1 MLRRVITLSISLIIV
16 ISSFSPGKSWI
27 NPFISSMSPVRLIQ
41 SNASDVVLYFNTPDY
56 VISSDSLSG
65 GDFKRISIPDFE
77 TTTESG
83 KPQLPKISV
92 LIGIPPKADIK
103 LTVLNDEVEL
113 LTGQFQL
120 IPAPKPGSLSEDLQ
134 PGRWIYE
141 PDRMAYASD
150 KEYPSSPVILSPDA
164 WVRDQRI
171 VRVVFY
177 PFQYIPLQG
186 KLFLHHKLR
195 VRVDFL
201 NPGNEISSALPLNN
215 TETNGQ
221 SDSFD
226 ALLEG
231 MLING
236 ETARTWRQLPP
247 LEDSQNSSAN
257 PASGITGPLYKII
270 VDHDGLYKMTPDD
283 LRTAGMDVGQIDP
296 TTFHLSSE
304 GQDVAIYV
312 AGEADQEFNNG
323 DYIAFYGQKFNGE
336 RLAQQYADENINW
349 VTYTQQLTTGVYVP
363 WHPAFNATMAEKYTD
378 KNVYWL
384 TVGGTPGPRMAK
396 TDASPVGS
404 SAPVPSSYLTTVHA
418 EQSMRWLTWHFT
430 GEDTWFWDIVQ
441 DWITHSYTTT
451 LTALATEAYSATVRG
466 EVVATNTNDSNSP
479 DHHTRFT
486 LNTRVTPLSDAL
498 WDGKSRFKF
507 ESQIPQS
514 ALVEGVNQLQFVN
527 INSPSSVL
535 YPYMGFDWFEIDYNR
550 RFQAENNKIL
560 FPGEA
565 GGARKYRIGGFMSL
579 DIQIYEVTSPLT
591 PTQIVSPSVS
601 GSGPYTVTFAVT
613 PTLGAQYFAVGS
625 TAVQTPEISIY
636 SPADL
641 SSSANGADYI
651 FITHPDFITTAQVLA
666 DYRSSQGLRTRVIN
680 IDDIINEFNNGIYH
694 PIAIKNFLAYAFYHW
709 QPPAPSY
716 VLLVGDGTWNFK
728 QFNTGRYGSE
738 TIYMP
743 PNLGWVDPWQGEVDA
758 TNLLATIVGN
768 DPIPDLF
775 IGRLPVN
782 SAVELDAVINKI
794 IDYEQTPNQDWQR
807 NFTFVADNVPDPAG
821 DFEASAE
828 YLISNYVKP
837 GFTANRIYVSDYCPP
852 TNPPTPCPAAK
863 AAITSTL
870 NTTGT
875 LLMTYIGHGAVQNWS
890 KEQIFTNNDIPLLN
904 NSDQLP
910 LIFSLTCMDGYWIGP
925 HGPISVLGPSLI
937 EEIVR
942 ADAKGA
948 VSAFAPGGLGVSTGH
963 DSLARGFYKSIFE
976 DGNWILGPA
985 TLSARLSLF
994 ASGSNFDLINTYN
1007 IIGDPALR
1015 LLNPYSIK
1023 VTPTSATQSGSP
1035 GMAAPF
1041 TFQVKNSGA
1050 ITDTFDLTITG
1061 NVWPTIV
1068 PSVVG
1073 PLSSNSHVNMLVS
1086 VQIPAGLSP
1095 GSADR
1100 VVISITSRG
1109 NREKIAIATLTT
1121 IVSATQIFM
1130 PFVNKK

>member
-1 MLRRVITLSISLIIV
+1 
-16 ISSFSPGKSWI
+16 
-27 NPFISSMSPVRLIQ
+27 
-41 SNASDVVLYFNTPDY
+41 
-56 VISSDSLSG
+56 
-65 GDFKRISIPDFE
+65 
-77 TTTESG
+77 
-83 KPQLPKISV
+83 
-92 LIGIPPKADIK
+92 
-103 LTVLNDEVEL
+103 
-113 LTGQFQL
+113 
-120 IPAPKPGSLSEDLQ
+120 
-134 PGRWIYE
+134 
-141 PDRMAYASD
+141 
-150 KEYPSSPVILSPDA
+150 
-164 WVRDQRI
+164 
-171 VRVVFY
+171 
-177 PFQYIPLQG
+177 
-186 KLFLHHKLR
+186 
-195 VRVDFL
+195 
-201 NPGNEISSALPLNN
+201 
-215 TETNGQ
+215 
-221 SDSFD
+221 
-226 ALLEG
+226 
-231 MLING
+231 
-236 ETARTWRQLPP
+236 
-247 LEDSQNSSAN
+247 
-257 PASGITGPLYKII
+257 
-270 VDHDGLYKMTPDD
+270 
-283 LRTAGMDVGQIDP
+283 
-296 TTFHLSSE
+296 
-304 GQDVAIYV
+304 
-312 AGEADQEFNNG
+312 
-323 DYIAFYGQKFNGE
+323 
-336 RLAQQYADENINW
+336 
-349 VTYTQQLTTGVYVP
+349 
-363 WHPAFNATMAEKYTD
+363 
-378 KNVYWL
+378 
-384 TVGGTPGPRMAK
+384 
-396 TDASPVGS
+396 
-404 SAPVPSSYLTTVHA
+404 
-418 EQSMRWLTWHFT
+418 
-430 GEDTWFWDIVQ
+430 
-441 DWITHSYTTT
+441 
-451 LTALATEAYSATVRG
+451 
-466 EVVATNTNDSNSP
+466 
-479 DHHTRFT
+479 
-486 LNTRVTPLSDAL
+486 
-498 WDGKSRFKF
+498 
-507 ESQIPQS
+507 
-514 ALVEGVNQLQFVN
+514 
-527 INSPSSVL
+527 
-535 YPYMGFDWFEIDYNR
+535 MGFDWFEIDYNR

-565 GGARKYRIGGFMSL
+565 GGARKYRIGGFMSF

-728 QFNTGRYGSE
+728 QFNTGWYGAE

-768 DPIPDLF
+768 DLIPDLF

-782 SAVELDAVINKI
+782 SVSELNSVINKI
-794 IDYEQTPNQDWQR
+794 IAYEQTPGQDWQR

-875 LLMTYIGHGAVQNWS
+875 LLMTYFGHGAIQSWS
-890 KEQIFTNNDIPLLN
+890 KEQIFTNNDIPLLQN
-904 NSDQLP
+904 GGRLP
-910 LIFSLTCMDGYWIGP
+910 VIFSLTCLDGYWIGP
-925 HGPISVLGPSLI
+925 LHSGPEKVLGPSMI

-948 VSAFAPGGLGVSTGH
+948 VSAFSPGGLGVSNGH
-963 DSLARGFYKSIFE
+963 DTLARGFYKSIFE

-1007 IIGDPALR
+1007 IIGDPALH
-1015 LLNPYSIK
+1015 LLNPYSVK
-1023 VTPTSATQSGSP
+1023 VIPTSATQSGFP
-1035 GMAAPF
+1035 GMTAPF
-1041 TFQVKNSGA
+1041 MFQVENSGA

-1121 IVSATQIFM
+1121 IVSATRIFL